1 MEWKLFYSETAREQI
16 RFLHP
21 DLKTLIKSKIEELKE
36 NPFMG
41 KFLERELSGCLSL
54 RVKRFR
60 IIYRIREE
68 QRIIEIHYIGHRKDV
83 YEIFRDKTVHQMD

>member
-16 RFLHP
+16 RSLHP
-21 DLKTLIKSKIEELKE
+21 DLKTLIKSKTEALKE

-41 KFLERELSGCLSL
+41 KFLERELSEYLSL

-60 IIYRIREE
+60 IIYRTKVS
-68 QRIIEIHYIGHRKDV
+68 QLII
-83 YEIFRDKTVHQMD
+83 